1 MTRFSHPPT
10 VFGVGRWPRGRID
23 VTGVRRWHGDPP
35 QTSFLGARPHGAPC
49 SYLGNQGDINH
60 FSQHFSQPLFTHP
73 QDRCRKGH
81 KDPIPRWLCFG
92 SCTQGNFEGLV
103 STSLPPTHSLTHCEL
118 LPTPV
123 SAERASS
130 CPENGHTP
138 FLLPTLSGLPPAAL
152 PGAGC
157 PLPPLRPVPLDGD
170 APKVSSRP
178 SFDIGLCGHACTRT
192 YEFLGPCR
200 PPAPSSCLFGV
211 STLDSQRHQESTWDF
226 PGQWLRLCTPNAGH
240 VGSIPGWGTKIPRA
254 SWHCQKMINM
264 ARTHLRWSPPNWVL
278 FHVPLLYFSM
288 SCLSKQ
294 TCAHLTLHIQ
304 TPHIQCFPPVG
315 GPLLSISTPA
325 ILILGDSSYLLEG
338 TLPLASVFPQQ
349 PKSLLC

>member
-1 MTRFSHPPT
+1 MGTLPRPPSWVPGLMGLPVPT
-10 VFGVGRWPRGRID
+10 WGSRGNK
-23 VTGVRRWHGDPP
+23 
-35 QTSFLGARPHGAPC
+35 SFFTAEG
-49 SYLGNQGDINH
+49 
-60 FSQHFSQPLFTHP
+60 QPLFTHP

-81 KDPIPRWLCFG
+81 KDPIPRWLCSG

-138 FLLPTLSGLPPAAL
+138 FLLPTLSGLPPATL

-157 PLPPLRPVPLDGD
+157 PLLPLRPVPLDGD

-200 PPAPSSCLFGV
+200 PPAPYPAASLV
-211 STLDSQRHQESTWDF
+211 F
-226 PGQWLRLCTPNAGH
+226 PLW
-240 VGSIPGWGTKIPRA
+240 IPKGIKNQHGT
-254 SWHCQKMINM
+254 S
-264 ARTHLRWSPPNWVL
+264 
-278 FHVPLLYFSM
+278 
-288 SCLSKQ
+288 
-294 TCAHLTLHIQ
+294 
-304 TPHIQCFPPVG
+304 
-315 GPLLSISTPA
+315 
-325 ILILGDSSYLLEG
+325 
-338 TLPLASVFPQQ
+338 LASG
-349 PKSLLC
+349 